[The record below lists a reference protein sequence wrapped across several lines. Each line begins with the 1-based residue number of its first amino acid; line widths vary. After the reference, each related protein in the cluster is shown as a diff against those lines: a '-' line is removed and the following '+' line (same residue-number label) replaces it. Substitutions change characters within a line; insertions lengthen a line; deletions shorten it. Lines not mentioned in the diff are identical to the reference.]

1 MREYRDLNPSVFR
14 NLLMGGVVLKESE
27 SNEQCLAVYSSW
39 DSGGSHCLIKNHTS
53 EASYVLWNSCS
64 AYFKLAC
71 NQHTQAFALYQLEY
85 SG

>member
-1 MREYRDLNPSVFR
+1 MDLHFLLRFIKCSTDNEGISRPQSICFR

-53 EASYVLWNSCS
+53 EASYVL
-64 AYFKLAC
+64 
-71 NQHTQAFALYQLEY
+71 
-85 SG
+85 